1 MPGMVPLDPKAAFL
15 HVIDDHR
22 WLAVSG
28 CSWNLVGANAA
39 NETKEE
45 AHRLLP
51 NIDVAILDSLLS
63 HARSLI
69 DFYTKDPPRRYDM
82 TLGDFNLSLDQPLSV
97 DLAKYKKPIEVHLL
111 HLTNWR
117 DFAFRTQNPSGSA
130 ATTDRP
136 NWNGEASKIVELI
149 IGKALRKVSEQG
161 TTGWPLAFK
170 ALSEASGERYRNKS
184 FAWPTDLGE
193 KSAVEQFLTRL
204 GL

>member
-1 MPGMVPLDPKAAFL
+1 MPGMAPIDPRAAFL

-22 WLAVSG
+22 WLAASG
-28 CSWNLVGANAA
+28 CAWNLVGANVA
-39 NETKEE
+39 NGTKDE

-51 NIDVAILDSLLS
+51 NIDVAILDSLLT

-69 DFYTKDPPRRYDM
+69 DFYTKGSQGRTDI
-82 TLGDFNLSLDQPLSV
+82 TLGDFNLSLGQPLSA

-117 DFAFRTQNPSGSA
+117 DLDFRTMHSTGSA

-136 NWNGEASKIVELI
+136 DWNSEASKIAELLI
-149 IGKALRKVSEQG
+149 EKALKKVTEQG

-170 ALSEASGERYRNKS
+170 ALFEASRERYRNKF
-184 FAWPTDLGE
+184 FAWPIELTE
-193 KSAVEQFLTRL
+193 KSDVEQFLTTL